1 MMNKGFITPS
11 LNVDEIDPAG
21 EGLPILIEKKQE
33 KIQTSMSNSFGFG
46 GVNATLIFST
56 KNL

>member
-1 MMNKGFITPS
+1 MMDKSFLTPS
-11 LNVDEIDPAG
+11 INVAQIDPAG
-21 EGLPILIEKKQE
+21 EGLPILVEKKQE
-33 KIQTSMSNSFGFG
+33 KIQTAMSNSFGFG